1 MMTSTGTR
9 PALILAHT
17 DPAYTAL
24 AGHTFNRLGWDVFLA
39 SDGPE
44 ARHLAHAVHPSAVI
58 LEADLA
64 EESGWLTCDKLTRE
78 VRDLDVFLVADADTP
93 SVRRLASFVG
103 AAAVVRRQD
112 GLQRLLDE
120 VAARRLA
127 VAG

>member
-1 MMTSTGTR
+1 MLTSTGTR
-9 PALILAHT
+9 PTLILAHT

-39 SDGPE
+39 SDGPD
-44 ARHLAHAVHPSAVI
+44 ARRLAHDVHPSAVI
-58 LEADLA
+58 LEAELA

-78 VRDLDVFLVADADTP
+78 CRDLDVFLIADADTP

-103 AAAVVRRQD
+103 ATAIVRRQD

-120 VAARRLA
+120 VASRRLPA
-127 VAG
+127 AG